1 MSSLATQGSD
11 TFLQSQEWLINLRS
25 LHPRLPVSG
34 ARVCSPLISRQVYQG
49 ELPEQRLL
57 VVIHSQDNLKD
68 HVDECRLLKIIS
80 STWNTAWLLDE
91 WAFALVC
98 PDVRRLL
105 PWVISLRTS
114 STQSTSDSV
123 SPTTTTCCFPSS
135 NTRNLD
141 LPDRR
146 SNTYNYEIFFVEL
159 MNMIL
164 VSCQFICYLSAV
176 NLKETAGYLKVVV
189 LVFGRF
195 QVFKHISCCQSIDSI
210 LWVLGLAMKLPSHGV
225 SLTRASLKI
234 INSWEKAAILNA
246 NSQSVITWP
255 YAKQVAIPPSK
266 MLWTNDLAVYL
277 YTNSLSVVSSNA

>member
-1 MSSLATQGSD
+1 M
-11 TFLQSQEWLINLRS
+11 N
-25 LHPRLPVSG
+25 
-34 ARVCSPLISRQVYQG
+34 
-49 ELPEQRLL
+49 
-57 VVIHSQDNLKD
+57 
-68 HVDECRLLKIIS
+68 ECRLLKIIS

-164 VSCQFICYLSAV
+164 VSCQFIVKLGSRSKGSRLGQCPNFKVSKYL
-176 NLKETAGYLKVVV
+176 NFKIFLKVWP
-189 LVFGRF
+189 GPGAWSYNCNATTTTTR
-195 QVFKHISCCQSIDSI
+195 
-210 LWVLGLAMKLPSHGV
+210 KLFV
-225 SLTRASLKI
+225 
-234 INSWEKAAILNA
+234 
-246 NSQSVITWP
+246 
-255 YAKQVAIPPSK
+255 
-266 MLWTNDLAVYL
+266 
-277 YTNSLSVVSSNA
+277 